1 MMRSS
6 LRALGAVVLAGTIA
20 ACTNSTAPGIVRSMP
35 VALNTAPPT
44 KLPVVDLSATPAGWV
59 PVAYG
64 DAQVS
69 VPPSFPV
76 VYPGLTSFCKRA
88 SASGPGGLLVDI
100 PPGETV
106 HCVVERHPTMVYFTS
121 VLHPSHIE
129 KKSILLNGVRVH
141 RILTAVT
148 YVGYYAPSLGVQVIA
163 QGPLAKRILAT
174 LTSSPRAVALAP
186 GSAPAVQL
194 DWKTLTFHGLAFAAP
209 SSWPVMRTPD
219 NLGIGYACGT
229 PGVALSEP
237 GVVLSTDKQSTSYFC
252 PALIGPPAPQ
262 TPQDGI
268 QVDAG
273 SDMLSQWNLHIV
285 FSNHCLSLHGLTA
298 CPATSPAYSILVLKV
313 TVHGALEARL
323 RVHRA
328 CRERDGGQDDPV
340 QAANG
345 RGVHL

>member
-1 MMRSS
+1 
-6 LRALGAVVLAGTIA
+6 
-20 ACTNSTAPGIVRSMP
+20 
-35 VALNTAPPT
+35 
-44 KLPVVDLSATPAGWV
+44 
-59 PVAYG
+59 
-64 DAQVS
+64 
-69 VPPSFPV
+69 
-76 VYPGLTSFCKRA
+76 
-88 SASGPGGLLVDI
+88 
-100 PPGETV
+100 
-106 HCVVERHPTMVYFTS
+106 MVYFTS

-129 KKSILLNGVRVH
+129 KKSILLNGVQVH
-141 RILTAVT
+141 RILTAAT

-174 LTSSPRAVALAP
+174 LMSSPRVVALAS
-186 GSAPAVQL
+186 GSAPAVPS
-194 DWKTLTFHGLAFAAP
+194 DWKTLTFQGLAFAAP
-209 SSWPVMRTPD
+209 SSWPVTRTSVD
-219 NLGIGYACGT
+219 HGLGYPCAT
-229 PGVALSEP
+229 SGVALMDS
-237 GVVLSTDKQSTSYFC
+237 GVVLSTDQKPYGYDCVATV
-252 PALIGPPAPQ
+252 PPGPQ